1 MGKLLIVANLK
12 SYKNENE
19 AKNWLESFKKI
30 TELNINP
37 EEKEIIICPAFTQL
51 FSFFSY
57 FSSNNINVKLGAQ
70 NVSPFGE
77 GAFTGEV
84 NAKQIKDFAEFV
96 LIGHSERR
104 TNFGETEQM
113 LEEKVKRVIE
123 AGLEPIFFAQ
133 DAQAVVPPGVKI
145 GVYEP
150 PSAIS
155 TVSKG
160 VPDDPKIVLDVAAK
174 LKNKYM
180 LEYILYGGSVDSNN
194 VSNFTSL
201 GVVDG
206 VVPGRASLNAEEFIK
221 IIQNA

>member
-70 NVSPFGE
+70 NVSPFDE

-84 NAKQIKDFAEFV
+84 NAKQIKDFAQYV
-96 LIGHSERR
+96 LVGHSERR

>member
-1 MGKLLIVANLK
+1 MGKVLIVANLK

-30 TELNINP
+30 KELNLDWSQ
-37 EEKEIIICPAFTQL
+37 KEIIICPSFTQL

-70 NVSPFGE
+70 DVSPYAE

-84 NAKQIKDFAEFV
+84 NAKQIKDFAEYV

-104 TNFGETEQM
+104 NNFQESEQM
-113 LEEKVKRVIE
+113 LEEKVKRTIE
-123 AGLEPIFFAQ
+123 LDLKPIFFAQ
-133 DAQAVVPPGVKI
+133 NVNTTIPSGVKI

-150 PSAIS
+150 PNFIS

-160 VPDDPKIVLDVAAK
+160 IPDDPKAVLDAAGE
-174 LKNKYM
+174 LKSKYM
-180 LEYILYGGSVDSNN
+180 LENILYGGSVDSNN

-201 GVVDG
+201 GVVGG
-206 VVPGRASLNAEEFIK
+206 VVSGRASLDAQEFIK